1 MCTMRVF
8 HVPSSA
14 AVGLGAQR
22 GTFAAM
28 CEVRKVAPAACSE
41 ALCDRDGVEGWREVQ
56 SVVRWTLTK
65 GSRPRSCPGRFPTPV
80 FVASA
85 SVWLDAGSVMCRCYT
100 HPRMACFSRNHR
112 GP

>member
-41 ALCDRDGVEGWREVQ
+41 ALCDRDGER
-56 SVVRWTLTK
+56 
-65 GSRPRSCPGRFPTPV
+65 
-80 FVASA
+80 
-85 SVWLDAGSVMCRCYT
+85 
-100 HPRMACFSRNHR
+100 
-112 GP
+112 